1 MEEKKIKKERIP
13 RLASAVTVLVI
24 CILTL
29 IGGILIFYMDTAI
42 ALLLATLIIVLYGIK
57 NGIPYLELQKHM
69 MDTLASV
76 INVLVY
82 IALIGALVGAFMSA
96 GTIPYIIYVG
106 LKLISPGI
114 FLPLTLIMC
123 GAVSLCTGSGMSS
136 TCTVGV
142 AFIGIAEGMGVSLPL
157 TAAAVACG
165 AYLGDKQSPVSG
177 FAAFTSGICQVEILK
192 HCKSMLFTTAP
203 AFLLSLVTFSV
214 LGFSYRDLSLDG
226 EKISTLTNG
235 LESAFHFSP
244 VTILPLALIL
254 VLIMLRIPSVPAI
267 VLGMF
272 SAVLVA
278 VLYQGI
284 GVQQALDTL
293 MNGFHVESE
302 LGFVQEI
309 ADRGGMISMGS
320 TLLVIMMALCMGG
333 AMDRTHI
340 IEIVAGK
347 LADSVK
353 NQKQLVI
360 STVFLTIFG
369 HIATSHSLSSAV
381 ISVNALEKKY
391 DELGVDRAVLSRSI
405 SDGSVVLSPIVPWCP
420 DAMVCAQALGVAT
433 LVYAPYYFM
442 IYFTVAAAVVC
453 ACTGTGMKF
462 NKKKKYSMQERNGSA
477 PMD

>member
-1 MEEKKIKKERIP
+1 MENKKIKRERIP
-13 RLASAVTVLVI
+13 GMVSASAVLGI

-29 IGGILIFYMDTAI
+29 VGGILVFQLDTAI

-57 NGIPYLELQKHM
+57 NGIPYLDIQKHM
-69 MDTLASV
+69 MDTLAGV

-82 IALIGALVGAFMSA
+82 IALIGALIGAFMSA
-96 GTIPYIIYVG
+96 GTIPYIICVG
-106 LKLISPGI
+106 LKMISPGI

-123 GAVSLCTGSGMSS
+123 SVVSLCTGL
-136 TCTVGV
+136 
-142 AFIGIAEGMGVSLPL
+142 GISLPL

-192 HCKSMLFTTAP
+192 HCKSMLFTTVP
-203 AFLLSLVTFSV
+203 AFLLSLMIFSI
-214 LGFSYRDLSLDG
+214 LGCSYRDLSLDG
-226 EKISTLTNG
+226 ENISTLTNG

-244 VTILPLALIL
+244 VTILPLILIL
-254 VLIMLRIPSVPAI
+254 VLIMLRIPSLPAI

-272 SAVLVA
+272 VAVLVA
-278 VLYQGI
+278 ILYQGI
-284 GVQQALDTL
+284 EVQQALDTL
-293 MNGFHVESE
+293 MNGFHVKSDLE
-302 LGFVQEI
+302 FVQEI

-347 LADSVK
+347 LANSVRT
-353 NQKQLVI
+353 QKQLVI

-381 ISVNALEKKY
+381 ISVNALGKKY

-433 LVYAPYYFM
+433 LVYTPYYFM
-442 IYFTVAAAVVC
+442 IYGTIVAAVVC
-453 ACTGTGMKF
+453 ACSGIGMKF
-462 NKKKKYSMQERNGSA
+462 HKAKEYSK
-477 PMD
+477 

>member
-1 MEEKKIKKERIP
+1 MENKKIKRERIP
-13 RLASAVTVLVI
+13 GMVSASAVLGI

-29 IGGILIFYMDTAI
+29 VGGILVFQLDTAI

-57 NGIPYLELQKHM
+57 NGIPYLDIQKHM
-69 MDTLASV
+69 MDTLAGV

-82 IALIGALVGAFMSA
+82 IALIGALIGAFMSA
-96 GTIPYIIYVG
+96 GTIPYIICVG
-106 LKLISPGI
+106 LKMISPGI

-123 GAVSLCTGSGMSS
+123 SVVSLCTGSGMSS

-142 AFIGIAEGMGVSLPL
+142 AFIGIAEGMGISLPL

-192 HCKSMLFTTAP
+192 HCKSMLFTTVP
-203 AFLLSLVTFSV
+203 AFLLSLVIFSI

-244 VTILPLALIL
+244 ITILPLILIL
-254 VLIMLRIPSVPAI
+254 VLIMLRIPSLPAI

-272 SAVLVA
+272 VAVLVA
-278 VLYQGI
+278 ILYQGI
-284 GVQQALDTL
+284 EVQQALDTL
-293 MNGFHVESE
+293 MNGFHVKSDLE
-302 LGFVQEI
+302 FVQEI
-309 ADRGGMISMGS
+309 ADRGGMMSMGS

-340 IEIVAGK
+340 VEIVAGK
-347 LADSVK
+347 LANSVRT
-353 NQKQLVI
+353 QKQLVI

-381 ISVNALEKKY
+381 ISVNALGKKY
-391 DELGVDRAVLSRSI
+391 DELGVDRAILSRSI

-442 IYFTVAAAVVC
+442 IYGTIVAAVVC
-453 ACTGTGMKF
+453 ACTGIGMKF
-462 NKKKKYSMQERNGSA
+462 HKVKEYSK
-477 PMD
+477 